1 MNAYCFSPP
10 IFYIYIYI
18 ICNYVKEKLHE
29 ENDLFYSVMHR
40 ESSGERNYED
50 RRLIQT
56 GGGGGGGRDEE
67 GSV

>member
-1 MNAYCFSPP
+1 MNAYYHCFSPLHS
-10 IFYIYIYI
+10 IYIYIY
-18 ICNYVKEKLHE
+18 NYVKEKLQE

-50 RRLIQT
+50 RRFIQT
-56 GGGGGGGRDEE
+56 GGGGGRDEE